1 MADLDFYKLSMTGA
15 EADSGIRTGMEAGA
29 TNGVLL
35 GDGDGGVSAATP
47 GRDFGFPLLTGNG
60 PPTGNTAANIGQHYF
75 DMRATKAPYEYICVG
90 ISSNGFIWIV
100 FGDTG
105 DGFKISGYFAS
116 LEALEAAI
124 SAGTVAAPTAGAAY
138 GIGEAAPYDIY
149 VWDATNSTWVNN
161 GPLGGGGGSG
171 VPPHGTTGQA
181 LVKLSDV
188 DHDAGWGQVGTAGIE
203 AGAVT
208 LSKIASSA
216 LDSTPTQGSNNL
228 VTSGGVAGAMAN
240 SNFLDNSDF
249 TQFVAQAGIGG
260 QHGTQAYAGDRWI
273 LDSGSVT
280 GTANAN
286 GNGYSGITLN
296 GTIRQV
302 LANPPATGTPVINM
316 VSGTATISYAG
327 GEVTITSAGGVI
339 KNAGLYEGTYA
350 EGSKPKYRPKGYGAE
365 LAECILY
372 FRVLQSM
379 SNVAYGLQ
387 AADAWL
393 TSFALSPP
401 MRVTP
406 SLAHSGANIMSSGSG
421 WQAAPLGLYR
431 PKPNGFVLT
440 IAHSGIVG
448 GGTYVVS
455 IDALWLSADLE

>member
-1 MADLDFYKLSMTGA
+1 MVKFSDADY
-15 EADSGIRTGMEAGA
+15 
-29 TNGVLL
+29 
-35 GDGDGGVSAATP
+35 
-47 GRDFGFPLLTGNG
+47 
-60 PPTGNTAANIGQHYF
+60 
-75 DMRATKAPYEYICVG
+75 
-90 ISSNGFIWIV
+90 
-100 FGDTG
+100 
-105 DGFKISGYFAS
+105 
-116 LEALEAAI
+116 
-124 SAGTVAAPTAGAAY
+124 
-138 GIGEAAPYDIY
+138 
-149 VWDATNSTWVNN
+149 
-161 GPLGGGGGSG
+161 
-171 VPPHGTTGQA
+171 
-181 LVKLSDV
+181 
-188 DHDAGWGQVGTAGIE
+188 DAGWGQVGTAGIE

-316 VSGTATISYAG
+316 VSGTATISYTG

-350 EGSKPKYRPKGYGAE
+350 TGSKPKYRPKGYGAE

-379 SNVAYGLQ
+379 SNIALGQ
-387 AADAWL
+387 TPANAWL

-401 MRVTP
+401 MRVAP
-406 SLAHSGANIMSSGSG
+406 SLAHSSAWVFDPSVG
-421 WQAAPLGLYR
+421 WQTGQLDLYL
-431 PKPNGFVLT
+431 PTPNGFVLT
-440 IAHSGIVG
+440 LAYSGVAANTVYI
-448 GGTYVVS
+448 TR

>member
-1 MADLDFYKLSMTGA
+1 
-15 EADSGIRTGMEAGA
+15 
-29 TNGVLL
+29 
-35 GDGDGGVSAATP
+35 
-47 GRDFGFPLLTGNG
+47 
-60 PPTGNTAANIGQHYF
+60 
-75 DMRATKAPYEYICVG
+75 
-90 ISSNGFIWIV
+90 
-100 FGDTG
+100 
-105 DGFKISGYFAS
+105 
-116 LEALEAAI
+116 
-124 SAGTVAAPTAGAAY
+124 
-138 GIGEAAPYDIY
+138 
-149 VWDATNSTWVNN
+149 
-161 GPLGGGGGSG
+161 
-171 VPPHGTTGQA
+171 
-181 LVKLSDV
+181 
-188 DHDAGWGQVGTAGIE
+188 
-203 AGAVT
+203 VT

-228 VTSGGVAGAMAN
+228 VTSGAVAAMAN

-260 QHGTQAYAGDRWI
+260 KHGTQAYAGDRWI

-316 VSGTATISYAG
+316 VSGTATISYTG

-350 EGSKPKYRPKGYGAE
+350 ADSKPKYRPKGYGAE

-372 FRVLQSM
+372 FRVLKSM
-379 SNVAYGLQ
+379 SNIAYGLQ

-406 SLAHSGANIMSSGSG
+406 SLAHSGASIYGVGSG
-421 WQAAPLGLYR
+421 WQTAPLGLYM
-431 PKPNGFVLT
+431 PNPNGFVLT

-448 GGTYVVS
+448 KETYVVL
-455 IDALWLSADLE
+455 IDNLWLSADLE